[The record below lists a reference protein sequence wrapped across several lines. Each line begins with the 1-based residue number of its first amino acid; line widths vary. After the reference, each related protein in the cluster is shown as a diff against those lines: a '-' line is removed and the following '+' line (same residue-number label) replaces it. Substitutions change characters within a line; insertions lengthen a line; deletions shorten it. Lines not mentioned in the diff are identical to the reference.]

1 LSPTVSDFGKNSRI
15 PVMSDHILSTI
26 EASGED
32 EEPGESGTATKK
44 KPTLTDLPEE
54 LLLYLVKML

>member
-1 LSPTVSDFGKNSRI
+1 
-15 PVMSDHILSTI
+15 MSDHILSTI